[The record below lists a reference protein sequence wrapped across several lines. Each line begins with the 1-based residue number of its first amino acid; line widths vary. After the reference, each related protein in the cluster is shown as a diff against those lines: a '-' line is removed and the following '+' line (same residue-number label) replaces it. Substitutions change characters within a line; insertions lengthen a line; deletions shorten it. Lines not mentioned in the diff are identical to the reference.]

1 MLPRDT
7 SSCDILDIGAGDGR
21 TYEYFKHRAF
31 KSYTAF
37 DLSPAMLAQC
47 RASNVI
53 KIVGDMNERRPL
65 LDTSYDVLIS
75 FFTLEYVTDLQD
87 FFAEAYR
94 VMRQDGIFIFSYFHQ
109 RREFVFGHAET
120 QYKIEQ
126 SVHSYDHIRE
136 ALEYNFFTV
145 EEIALRDGAK
155 IVGYV
160 YGCRQ

>member
-1 MLPRDT
+1 MAD
-7 SSCDILDIGAGDGR
+7 CDILDIGAGDGR
-21 TYEYFKHRAF
+21 TYEYFKHRPC

-37 DLSPAMLAQC
+37 DLSPAMLAQFK
-47 RASNVI
+47 ASNVI
-53 KIVGDMNERRPL
+53 KIEWDMNERRPL
-65 LDTSYDVLIS
+65 LDSSYDVLLS

-94 VMRQDGIFIFSYFHQ
+94 VMRQDGIFVFSYFHQ
-109 RREFVFGHAET
+109 RREFIFGHADT